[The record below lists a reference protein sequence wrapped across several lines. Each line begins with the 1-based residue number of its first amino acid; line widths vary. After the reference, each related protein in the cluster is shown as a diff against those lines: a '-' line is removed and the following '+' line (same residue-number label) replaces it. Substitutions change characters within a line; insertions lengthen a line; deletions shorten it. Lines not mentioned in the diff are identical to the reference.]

1 MKRLHPEHFFLFLSY
16 ALYLAAGI
24 AVWVAMGGG
33 FAPPDDSALILAAFL
48 LLTAPLAAA
57 LFLKK
62 EKSTVFFAA
71 LTLFSL
77 VKNLF
82 LTLAELLLDY
92 NNIYFPT
99 RATRSVCILVFV
111 GAGALVCAAEL
122 AAIVLAKWRK
132 RAE

>member
-1 MKRLHPEHFFLFLSY
+1 MKRLHPEHIFLFLSY

-33 FAPPDDSALILAAFL
+33 FAPPDDSVLILTAFL

-92 NNIYFPT
+92 NNIYFST
-99 RATRSVCILVFV
+99 QATRSVCILVFV
-111 GAGALVCAAEL
+111 GAGVLVCAAEL